1 MEKLIVDNELCD
13 GCQDC
18 EKACEGI
25 HGVPRITIHELDG
38 SYFPIRCQQCEDA
51 PCEIICPTGAM
62 SNLGVDVT
70 KCIAC
75 GFCAMACPF
84 GAISIQDSNAHKCNH
99 CADREEG
106 PACVRACSK
115 RAIAVHDIAN
125 VIKRKQREHI
135 EKMYGLDTP
144 AKKKGLLS
152 VITTDTR
159 ARKPLDGD

>member
-18 EKACEGI
+18 EKACEGV

-84 GAISIQDSNAHKCNH
+84 GAISIQYSNAHKCNH
-99 CADREEG
+99 CADREDG

-125 VIKRKQREHI
+125 VINRKQREHI
-135 EKMYGLDTP
+135 
-144 AKKKGLLS
+144 
-152 VITTDTR
+152 
-159 ARKPLDGD
+159 

>member
-18 EKACEGI
+18 EKACEGV
-25 HGVPRITIHELDG
+25 HGVPRITIHEFDG

-84 GAISIQDSNAHKCNH
+84 GAISS
-99 CADREEG
+99 
-106 PACVRACSK
+106 PACVKACSK

-135 EKMYGLDTP
+135 EKIYGLDKP

-159 ARKPLDGD
+159 ARKPLDGE

>member
-18 EKACEGI
+18 EKACEGV

-75 GFCAMACPF
+75 GFVQWLVRLVQSASNTAMLIS
-84 GAISIQDSNAHKCNH
+84 AIIVQTEKKVLHVLKLVPKELLQFMTLRMSLRGNKENTLKKSMAWINQLRKKVFSVSLQLIQELENH
-99 CADREEG
+99 
-106 PACVRACSK
+106 
-115 RAIAVHDIAN
+115 
-125 VIKRKQREHI
+125 
-135 EKMYGLDTP
+135 
-144 AKKKGLLS
+144 
-152 VITTDTR
+152 
-159 ARKPLDGD
+159 